1 MKGYDFMK
9 FIRLYILLLVLFCLF
24 LYGCAKPA
32 TSNSAAP
39 FSSATDISSEVSTPS
54 QAQNSPSS
62 AILQAHSTTSSQAV
76 PMPAVSSA
84 VETIPEAKTVTL
96 IIDGRN
102 SGDKNLNYSYNVKIG
117 TNDTVFLVLKHL
129 YEQKKIELS
138 YQSVPSVYIDAID
151 GLSQMDAQSG
161 WIYKV
166 NDIFQGKGCD
176 KYEVKKGDVITWIY
190 TRTLGKAEGAPN
202 K

>member
-1 MKGYDFMK
+1 MK
-9 FIRLYILLLVLFCLF
+9 FIRLYILLPALLCFF
-24 LYGCAKPA
+24 ITGCAKPA
-32 TSNSAAP
+32 VNNSAEP
-39 FSSATDISSEVSTPS
+39 FSSAANTFSEVSAPL
-54 QAQNSPSS
+54 QAQ
-62 AILQAHSTTSSQAV
+62 STASSQAV
-76 PMPAVSSA
+76 PISAVSSA
-84 VETIPEAKTVTL
+84 VESRPETKTVTL
-96 IIDGRN
+96 IIDGRK
-102 SGDKNLNYSYNVKIG
+102 SGDKNLYYSFNVKIE
-117 TNDTVFLVLKHL
+117 TNDTVFTVLKHL